1 LEYRRFTGSILLFI
15 KELARLWKGRI
26 GSQGTRPEIVVR
38 TYLKPYFSRL
48 FAGDLAAF
56 GGPSTDEAVAGQIRA
71 EQICLVLRN
80 SPGMMAANACNAT
93 VLGVALWQSPD
104 GIHAALWAAVMA
116 FGSTLSGLKAR
127 SSWRVTKPQ
136 SVSRAT
142 IHRLVRNAFILGGMW
157 AIVPIGFFEH
167 ANPGGQMLMTGLCA
181 GMLAGG
187 AFAFATIPV
196 AAIGFMGPI
205 FLGSAICIARSGDFV
220 YVLIAVLVIVYAC
233 VLLRV
238 VFAYSFEFTRRMI
251 AHLESEK
258 AVRQDPLTK
267 LPNRFAFNESLET
280 ALVRLAGSGEE
291 CAVLLLDLDR
301 FKEVNDRLGHLAG
314 DEFLTQLAARLRRC
328 TRDTDI
334 VARIGGDEFGLIT
347 ANIARLDEVFE
358 LAQEIISAFED
369 PFLIE
374 GHEIVG
380 AASIGI
386 SLAPRD
392 GKTPNDVL
400 KHADVALYRAKKA
413 GPGTIR
419 FFEPSDDASARERR
433 ALQLDLEAAIEREEL
448 FLVYQPFLDLREN
461 RITGFESLLR
471 WRHPARG
478 LVSPLEFIALAEE
491 SGLIHSIGDWVVR
504 RACQALAQWPADI
517 RVAVNVSAV
526 QFQNANIL
534 QTFVKALADSRVAP
548 GRLEIEITE
557 SILLSKYDSA
567 ASVLNS
573 LLELGVTVALD
584 DFGTGYSSLTYLRR
598 LPFSR
603 IKIDQ
608 SFVRDMLVQ
617 PDCAAIVKSVIALA
631 RDLKIG
637 VVAEGVEST
646 AQLDYLRQTNCD
658 EVQGYLI
665 GRPMQ
670 ANDVLALLGD
680 HERNGVTPPARA
692 TKFG

>member
-1 LEYRRFTGSILLFI
+1 
-15 KELARLWKGRI
+15 
-26 GSQGTRPEIVVR
+26 VR
-38 TYLKPYFSRL
+38 TYLKSYFSRL

-93 VLGVALWQSPD
+93 VLAIALWKSPD
-104 GIHAALWAAVMA
+104 GIYAALWSAVMA

-157 AIVPIGFFEH
+157 AIVPISFFEH

-220 YVLIAVLVIVYAC
+220 YWLIAILVIVYAC

-251 AHLESEK
+251 AHLETEK
-258 AVRQDPLTK
+258 AVRQDSLTK
-267 LPNRFAFNESLET
+267 LPNRFAFNEGLET
-280 ALVRLAGSGEE
+280 ALLRLASSGEE

-301 FKEVNDRLGHLAG
+301 FKEVNDQLGHLAG

-328 TRDTDI
+328 PRDTDM
-334 VARIGGDEFGLIT
+334 VARIGGDEFGLIA
-347 ANIARLDEVFE
+347 ANITKLDDAFK
-358 LAQEIISAFED
+358 LAEEIISTFD
-369 PFLIE
+369 HPFLIE

-392 GKTPNDVL
+392 GKTANDLL

-413 GPGTIR
+413 GSGTIR

-433 ALQLDLEAAIEREEL
+433 ALQLDLEAAIERDEL

-461 RITGFESLLR
+461 RITGFEALLR

-478 LVSPLEFIALAEE
+478 LVSPPEFIALAEE
-491 SGLIHSIGDWVVR
+491 SGLIHSIGDWAVR
-504 RACQALAQWPADI
+504 SACKALSQWPANI

-534 QTFVKALADSRVAP
+534 QTFVRALAEARVTP

-608 SFVRDMLVQ
+608 SFVRDMLMQ

-631 RDLKIG
+631 QDLQIG

-646 AQLDYLRQTNCD
+646 EQLDYLRQTNCD

-665 GRPMQ
+665 GRPVE
-670 ANDVLALLGD
+670 ANQVLALLDEHGQ
-680 HERNGVTPPARA
+680 NGVTQPALV